1 MKRFRKGTDLT
12 HVARVKRHMR
22 LRKKLQGSPERPRLS
37 VFRSEKHIYAQV
49 IDDTSRKVLCQAS
62 TLTKEL
68 KLKKGYTIEAAAK
81 VGEAVAKKALAHKV
95 NRVVFDVGG
104 YQYHG
109 RIKALADAARKGG
122 LRF

>member
-49 IDDTSRKVLCQAS
+49 IDDVSHKVLCQAS

-68 KLKKGYTIEAAAK
+68 KLKKGYQVEAAIK
-81 VGEAVAKKALAHKV
+81 VGEVIAKKALANKI
-95 NRVVFDVGG
+95 NQVVFDVGG
-104 YQYHG
+104 YKYHG